1 MAQEIKDNGTEP
13 VLAIA
18 VTKVMWLM
26 VIVIVYLAYVVLGFS
41 DHVEKI
47 VVGRAE
53 KLLEI
58 VDKELDDTND
68 AYEHSLEIIL
78 QGRCTE
84 ALREFKSKHLCQ
96 NR

>member
-26 VIVIVYLAYVVLGFS
+26 VLVIIYLAYVVLGFS

-68 AYEHSLEIIL
+68 AFEHSLEVIL
-78 QGRCTE
+78 QGRCAE
-84 ALREFKSKHLCQ
+84 ALSEFKAKHLCQ
-96 NR
+96 KR